1 MRLSFAQWFK
11 LRRDVI
17 GLTQTEI
24 AKKIGVRPQT
34 VSNWEQGV
42 SSPSLNPEQVMIL
55 CSILQVGLKDLVQAF
70 KGEMVVGSNQEEN
83 ETF

>member
-11 LRRDVI
+11 LRRDFI

-24 AKKIGVRPQT
+24 AKQIGVRPQT

-42 SSPSLNPEQVMIL
+42 SSPSLNPEKVMIL
-55 CSILQVGLKDLVQAF
+55 CSILKVSLKDLVQAF
-70 KGEMVVGSNQEEN
+70 KGEMVVGSSSEEN
-83 ETF
+83 DTF